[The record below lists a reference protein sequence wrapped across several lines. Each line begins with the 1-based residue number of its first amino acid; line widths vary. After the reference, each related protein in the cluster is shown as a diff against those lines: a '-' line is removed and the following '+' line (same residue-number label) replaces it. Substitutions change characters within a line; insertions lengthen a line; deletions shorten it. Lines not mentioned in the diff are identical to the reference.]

1 MQMVPIILESVLD
14 AVSKV
19 RDERIAFP
27 ASSGDIIVR
36 EVSPLSASLRL
47 SPGRSSPGRSP
58 GRSSR

>member
-27 ASSGDIIVR
+27 ASSGDNIGR
-36 EVSPLSASLRL
+36 EVSPLSASSRL
-47 SPGRSSPGRSP
+47 GRSP